1 MSNRPQKYFEQED
14 QGQTGRVPG
23 YSQVLPDILA
33 VSLTL
38 RAEFGTPLKL
48 IRKIQIEN
56 QTLQRFRMHADETA
70 VFYKIIF
77 YDLAIL
83 KVQYLF

>member
-1 MSNRPQKYFEQED
+1 M
-14 QGQTGRVPG
+14 PG

-70 VFYKIIF
+70 MFYKIIF